1 MCRVRVVG
9 AWLRVRFFLCTFVA
23 KKTVMETSLQQPIPE
38 EGARGK
44 RTSWL
49 GYALKYVVPLVITV
63 GLCWLLLHDVNVKEM
78 MHIISTECNFWWIV
92 AALAVSILSHVV
104 RAARWQL
111 QLNALDVRP
120 GLWTLTLSIFGTY
133 AVNLVFPRL
142 GEVWRTGWIAK
153 RQDASFTKVFGSMV
167 ADRLTDTLTVASLVV
182 LTFCLAA
189 KQMLTYL
196 GLQQADDGETP
207 LIASP
212 WLWGG
217 VALII
222 LVGIII
228 VRQTRHTA
236 VMQRTKKMLTG
247 LWQGFAVVLHMP
259 HRGRFLL
266 LTVALYGCYF
276 MQLYLAFFAFPQ
288 TALVVERHGIIAVL
302 VCFVLSSLAMA
313 VPSNGGLGPWQWSV
327 VFGLSLYSAGQPLL
341 TQDYAAAFANLV
353 MGMQTLLLIVL
364 GIFTFICIALQRKS
378 TVPANT
384 PSPVTEK

>member
-1 MCRVRVVG
+1 M
-9 AWLRVRFFLCTFVA
+9 
-23 KKTVMETSLQQPIPE
+23 QQQVPE
-38 EGARGK
+38 HNATHE

-78 MHIISTECNFWWIV
+78 LHIIRTECNFWWIV
-92 AALAVSILSHVV
+92 GALAVSILSHVV

-120 GLWTLTLSIFGTY
+120 GLWILTLSIFGTY

-153 RQDASFTKVFGSMV
+153 RQDAPFSKVFGSMV

-182 LTFCLAA
+182 LTFFLAA
-189 KQMLTYL
+189 HQMLAYL
-196 GLQQADDGETP
+196 GLNTGNEGNS

-212 WLWGG
+212 WLWGA
-217 VALII
+217 VALVVI
-222 LVGIII
+222 VGIIV
-228 VRQTRHTA
+228 VRKTRHTA
-236 VMQRTKKMLTG
+236 VMQRTKKLLLG
-247 LWQGFAVVLHMP
+247 LWQGFAVVLHMK

-288 TALVVERHGIIAVL
+288 TALVVERHGIVAVL

-313 VPSNGGLGPWQWSV
+313 VPSNGGLGPWQWSI

-364 GIFTFICIALQRKS
+364 GIFTFICIALQKKNV
-378 TVPANT
+378 VPAKIK
-384 PSPVTEK
+384 PSETEK